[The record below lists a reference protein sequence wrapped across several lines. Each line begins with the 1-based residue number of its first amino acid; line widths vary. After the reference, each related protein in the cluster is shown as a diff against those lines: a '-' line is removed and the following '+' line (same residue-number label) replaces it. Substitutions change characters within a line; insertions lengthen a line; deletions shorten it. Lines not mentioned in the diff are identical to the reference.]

1 MTTTDSEPVR
11 QEISWEPPG
20 PGTWEFD
27 AAHQQRPYPVSM
39 FDWAQDAIE
48 DGFRAGFELVGI
60 PLDTMAVRSV
70 HGWAYM
76 HPVPLGGKDD
86 GGGMPPR
93 FVLSLVFAL
102 VPAMRRRHSTAKSV
116 FSDRPWND
124 LVTAWQTTGRPRALD
139 RHAALAATD
148 LQACDDA
155 ALAAHVVAV
164 HAAAADAFRTH
175 FTHAVPAASVTGR
188 FALRTSE
195 LTGQSVDAAFEM
207 LSGYS
212 TATTEPFD
220 LLDAVVAEL
229 PATLDLSDEPEAVL
243 AAIEGHCG
251 PARSALAA
259 YLDRYGDTIVA
270 DESPLNPTLRELPNV
285 IVASL
290 RARQAGTNAQPRDR
304 ADRLAREARALVPAS
319 DRPEWDQLLAD
330 ARRVTAL
337 RDDDVGVALRLV
349 GLSRLAILEVGRR
362 LHARGTIRE
371 AESAFD
377 VTTTEIVALLDGRSI
392 TTDPDEQR
400 RARLLAAAETPPPIL
415 GPPEDPP
422 DFSPFPTAI
431 RHVTEAAFAFI
442 NRLDGPG
449 DADDLAGVGIG
460 TGSVEGTARIVNDIT
475 DLGKVRPGD
484 ILVTPMTTPAYNA
497 TIASSAALVCDHGGT
512 ASHAAIMARE
522 FGIPAVVGTHAATTS
537 LIDGETV
544 IVDPRAGLVTPK
556 R

>member
-1 MTTTDSEPVR
+1 
-11 QEISWEPPG
+11 
-20 PGTWEFD
+20 
-27 AAHQQRPYPVSM
+27 M
-39 FDWAQDAIE
+39 FDWARDAIE

-70 HGWAYM
+70 NGWAYM
-76 HPVPLGGKDD
+76 HPVSLGGKDG
-86 GGGMPPR
+86 GGGMPPK
-93 FVLSLVFAL
+93 FVLSLLFGVI
-102 VPAMRRRHSTAKSV
+102 PAMRRRHATAKSV

-124 LVTAWQTTGRPRALD
+124 LVTEWQATGRPEALA
-139 RHAALAATD
+139 RHAELAATD

-175 FTHAVPAASVTGR
+175 FTHAVPAAAVTGR
-188 FALRTSE
+188 FALRTSQ
-195 LTGQSVDAAFEM
+195 LTSQSVDSAFEM
-207 LSGYS
+207 LAGYS

-220 LLDAVVAEL
+220 MLDAVVAEL
-229 PATLDLSDEPEAVL
+229 PTALDLRDEPETVL
-243 AAIEGHCG
+243 AAIDSYGG
-251 PARSALAA
+251 SAKSALTA

-290 RARQAGTNAQPRDR
+290 RARRNRTNTQPLDR
-304 ADRLAREARALVPAS
+304 ADKLARETRALVPAS
-319 DRPEWDQLLAD
+319 DRLDWNQLLAD

-337 RDDDVGVALRLV
+337 RDDDAGVALRLV

-362 LHARGTIRE
+362 LHSRGTIRH

-377 VTTTEIVALLDGRSI
+377 TTTTEIVALLDGQSI
-392 TTDPDEQR
+392 TTDPDDQR

-431 RHVTEAAFAFI
+431 REVTEAAFAYI
-442 NRLDGPG
+442 GRLDGPG
-449 DADDLAGVGIG
+449 HTDDLAGVGIG
-460 TGSVEGTARIVNDIT
+460 TSKVTGTARIVNDIS
-475 DLGKVRPGD
+475 DLDKVQPGD

-522 FGIPAVVGTHAATTS
+522 FGIPAIVGTHTATTS
-537 LIDGETV
+537 LTDGET
-544 IVDPRAGLVTPK
+544 ITIDPKVGLVTPK